1 MAESLKQANPNLQN
15 RRVLLILLGVLIT
28 LIAITVITVLV
39 KN

>member
-1 MAESLKQANPNLQN
+1 MAETMKQADLNVQN
-15 RRVLLILLGVLIT
+15 RRVLLIVLGVLIT